1 MNGLV
6 DIGKRY
12 IFVGITIN
20 AIGYLLFTLFIFV
33 DLFESITSA
42 FLCSSLIVLPI
53 SYAANRIWVFKSS
66 QNTFY
71 ESIKFFFTYSCA
83 VLAGVTSI
91 QIFGKLVENPYL
103 VQFLSA
109 LVIGATTF
117 IVHFFWTFRFN
128 RHA

>member
-33 DLFESITSA
+33 DLFESITNA
-42 FLCSSLIVLPI
+42 FLFSSLIVLPI

-71 ESIKFFFTYSCA
+71 ESIKFFFIYSCA

-91 QIFGKLVENPYL
+91 HIFGKLVENPYL